1 MKLRK
6 LEGEAIE
13 MHNEL
18 LSFVNCGSELPCA
31 DHTDIFVVSWT
42 CRHRAERR
50 GQDRSLGDTQLNIKE
65 MTQIVGEAV
74 LLKEKA
80 TKGIN
85 KA

>member
-31 DHTDIFVVSWT
+31 DHTDIFVVSWMQAQG
-42 CRHRAERR
+42 RKKRS
-50 GQDRSLGDTQLNIKE
+50 GQELR
-65 MTQIVGEAV
+65 
-74 LLKEKA
+74 
-80 TKGIN
+80 
-85 KA
+85 